1 MTRWLA
7 VAVVCSLGLSCAS
20 VRSSPPQ
27 SAPFGVQA
35 DYRAQYIANDA
46 PQSRRFRVRLGLGPD
61 QLLLLEVRGF
71 AGPAVLVGAVAN
83 GRARIVLA
91 SERRVVDG
99 VDDER
104 FWAKFTGVPM
114 SGELLRLLL
123 SPNRDETGLRTIA
136 GWRVRSIDVSR
147 SGAFPRQVELTRE
160 SARLDLTLAE
170 IGALP
175 RQPEWPSVP
184 KGFELVED
192 SQPDSV
198 PEVPARDPQS
208 NAPR

>member
-1 MTRWLA
+1 M
-7 VAVVCSLGLSCAS
+7 
-20 VRSSPPQ
+20 PPQ

-35 DYRAQYIANDA
+35 DYRAQYIAHDA
-46 PQSRRFRVRLGLGPD
+46 QQSRRFRVRLGLGPD
-61 QLLLLEVRGF
+61 RLLLLEVRGF

-114 SGELLRLLL
+114 SGELLRRLL
-123 SPNRDETGLRTIA
+123 SPDRDETGVTMIA
-136 GWRVRSIDVSR
+136 GWHLRSIDE
-147 SGAFPRQVELTRE
+147 SGSGTFPRLVELTRE
-160 SARLDLTLAE
+160 SARLDLSLTE
-170 IGALP
+170 VGALP
-175 RQPEWPSVP
+175 RQPQWPSVP

-192 SQPDSV
+192 RRLDPA
-198 PEVPARDPQS
+198 PEAPARDPQPNS
-208 NAPR
+208 PR